1 MNRIVRNTIFY
12 LLIFLVIIGV
22 VNSFTT
28 GQENNKQMTY
38 NEFITHLEKGDI
50 EYFSAQPENQ
60 VYVITG
66 KLKDAAENETFTVNV
81 WSSPSAQQFLQDKAL
96 ETNTKFN
103 MLEARETSG
112 WIQLLTS
119 MIPFIILIFFI
130 FFLLNQSQG
139 GGGRVMNFGKS
150 KAKLYNDE
158 KNKVR
163 FSDVAGADEEKQEL
177 IEVVE
182 FLKDP
187 RKFAEIGAR
196 IPKGVLLVGPPGTGK
211 TLLARAV
218 AGEAGVPF
226 FSISGSDF
234 VEMFV
239 GVGASR
245 VRDLFENAKKNAPCI
260 IFIDEIDAV
269 GRQRGAGLG
278 GGHDE
283 REQTLNQ
290 LLVEMDGFS
299 SNEGIIIIA
308 ATNRPDILDPA
319 LLRPGRFDRQIT
331 VDRPDVKGREA
342 VLKVHARNKPL
353 DKSVDLKVIAQRTPG
368 FSGADLENL
377 LNEAALV
384 AARQNKKKIDMSD
397 IDEATDRVIAG
408 PAKKT
413 RVISEK
419 ERRIVAYH
427 EGGHTIIGLVLDE
440 ADMVH
445 KVTIVPR
452 GQAGGYAVMLPKED
466 RYFMT
471 KPELMD
477 KITGLLGGRVAEEIV
492 FGEVST
498 GASNDFERATSIAR
512 RMVTEFGMSDKLGPI
527 KLGQG
532 QGHVFLGRDLHS
544 EQNYSEKIAY
554 EIDLEIQAIVK
565 ECYEKAR
572 KILTENR
579 DKLEAIAQALLEVET
594 LDARQIRYI
603 YEHGHLPENEEELEK
618 YNYDHSKKDSKDS
631 SNVKVNISGKPESDT
646 EAKEDPTTSESNQPE
661 ENQKKQTDD
670 KEEK

>member
-1 MNRIVRNTIFY
+1 MNRIFRSIIFY

-22 VNSFTT
+22 VSFFNGSNQPTR
-28 GQENNKQMTY
+28 NISY
-38 NEFITHLEKGDI
+38 DEFTTHLESGDI
-50 EYFSAQPENQ
+50 AELTIQPDRGVYTIQGRLKNAEEGQYFITYIWNSEQSLAQLHE
-60 VYVITG
+60 
-66 KLKDAAENETFTVNV
+66 AADTAKVELL
-81 WSSPSAQQFLQDKAL
+81 PAK
-96 ETNTKFN
+96 
-103 MLEARETSG
+103 ETSG
-112 WIQLLTS
+112 WVTFFTS
-119 MIPFIILIFFI
+119 IIPFIIIFILF
-130 FFLLNQSQG
+130 FFLLNQAQG
-139 GGGRVMNFGKS
+139 GGSRVMNFGKS
-150 KAKLYNDE
+150 KAKLYSDE

-196 IPKGVLLVGPPGTGK
+196 ILKGVLLVGPPGTGK

-353 DKSVDLKVIAQRTPG
+353 TDGVDLGVIARRTPG
-368 FSGADLENL
+368 FTGADLENL
-377 LNEAALV
+377 LNEAALL
-384 AARQNKKKIDMSD
+384 AARKGLKKITSQELEQS
-397 IDEATDRVIAG
+397 IERVIAG
-408 PAKKT
+408 PEKKS
-413 RVISEK
+413 RVISEFEK
-419 ERRIVAYH
+419 KIVSYH
-427 EGGHTIIGLVLDE
+427 EAGHALVAELLDHTDPLHKISII
-440 ADMVH
+440 
-445 KVTIVPR
+445 PR
-452 GQAGGYAVMLPKED
+452 GRAGGYTLLLPRED
-466 RYFMT
+466 RNYMT
-471 KPELMD
+471 
-477 KITGLLGGRVAEEIV
+477 R
-492 FGEVST
+492 S
-498 GASNDFERATSIAR
+498 
-512 RMVTEFGMSDKLGPI
+512 
-527 KLGQG
+527 
-532 QGHVFLGRDLHS
+532 
-544 EQNYSEKIAY
+544 
-554 EIDLEIQAIVK
+554 
-565 ECYEKAR
+565 
-572 KILTENR
+572 
-579 DKLEAIAQALLEVET
+579 
-594 LDARQIRYI
+594 
-603 YEHGHLPENEEELEK
+603 
-618 YNYDHSKKDSKDS
+618 
-631 SNVKVNISGKPESDT
+631 
-646 EAKEDPTTSESNQPE
+646 
-661 ENQKKQTDD
+661 
-670 KEEK
+670 